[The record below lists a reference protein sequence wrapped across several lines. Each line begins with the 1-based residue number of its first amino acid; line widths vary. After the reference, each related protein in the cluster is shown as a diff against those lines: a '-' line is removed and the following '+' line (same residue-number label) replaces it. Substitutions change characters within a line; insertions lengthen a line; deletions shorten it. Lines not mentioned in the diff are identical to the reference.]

1 MGRGVEFV
9 RGSRAWMGRTIAF
22 AASIAIG
29 LAAGGVIGLLA
40 QGHPRDV
47 LPAPSPPPGALAAGP
62 APSLAPADASTLL
75 LWTPGGLPERFA
87 PAAAS
92 LSGVAHLAVV
102 TSGTAWLTRSYADDG
117 TVVDQP
123 PAGLAIPLEVA
134 GINLSGYA
142 PFLAPAD
149 RGILPSLAAGE
160 AALGT
165 TSAAIRRLGPGGTLQ
180 FGSTRLTVAGI
191 LPDAEI
197 GANEVVVSRRVAQ
210 KLGVT
215 VERYALIDPTPGE
228 SRGALTASLD
238 ALLPQGTQARIRGPG
253 ETPVFRQGDGVLPP
267 VEMKEFFG
275 EFAAKPRANGLLHI
289 DPAWVASHIISVE
302 VPLLGMVRCNRAL
315 IPQLTGALQD
325 IEGAGLGSLIH
336 PNDYGGCYSPRF
348 ISEDPLIGISHH
360 TWGAAIDI
368 NVSQNRFGRQ
378 PHQDPRIVKIFEQW
392 GFVWGGDWLIPDGMH
407 FEFVRFAS
415 GT

>member
-1 MGRGVEFV
+1 MARGAEFV
-9 RGSRAWMGRTIAF
+9 RGSRAGLRRALAF
-22 AASIAIG
+22 GAALAVG

-40 QGHPRDV
+40 QVRPRER
-47 LPAPSPPPGALAAGP
+47 LPAPSPPPGVLNAGP
-62 APSLAPADASTLL
+62 APSVAPAEASTLL
-75 LWTPGGLPERFA
+75 LWTPGGLPQGFA
-87 PAAAS
+87 RAATA
-92 LSGVAHLAVV
+92 LPGVAHVAVV
-102 TSGTAWLTRSYADDG
+102 TSGIAWLTRSSADDG

-134 GINLSGYA
+134 GVNLSGYE

-149 RGILPSLAAGE
+149 RAILPSLAAGE

-165 TSAAIRRLGPGGTLQ
+165 TSAAIRRLGPGGMLQ
-180 FGSTRLTVAGI
+180 FGSTQLSVAGI

-197 GANEVVVSRRVAQ
+197 GANEVFVSRATAA

-215 VERYALIDPTPGE
+215 IERYALIEPAPGA
-228 SRGALTASLD
+228 SRGSLTAALK

-253 ETPVFRQGDGVLPP
+253 ETPVFRQGDAVLPP

-275 EFAAKPRANGLLHI
+275 EFAAKPAGRGLLRI
-289 DPAWVASHIISVE
+289 DPAWVATHIVQVE
-302 VPLLGMVRCNRAL
+302 VPLLGEVRCNRAL

-325 IEGAGLGSLIH
+325 VERAGLGSLIH

-368 NVSQNRFGRQ
+368 NVSQNRFGRT
-378 PHQDPRIVKIFEQW
+378 PRQDPRIVKIFEQW
-392 GFVWGGDWLIPDGMH
+392 GFAWGGDWLIPDGMH
-407 FEFVRFAS
+407 FEFVRFAT